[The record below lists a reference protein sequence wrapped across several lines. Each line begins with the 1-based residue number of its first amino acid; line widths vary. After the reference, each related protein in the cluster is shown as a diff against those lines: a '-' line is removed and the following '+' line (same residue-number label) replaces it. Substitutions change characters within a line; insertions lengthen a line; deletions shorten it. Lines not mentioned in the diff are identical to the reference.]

1 MSNKSKV
8 VLIILDGFGAS
19 AVEEG
24 NAVLQAKTPF
34 LDYCWGNF
42 PKTLLRASGE
52 EVGLTWGEMGNSE
65 VGHLNIGTGRISM
78 QDLPRINKGIEDG
91 SFFKMPYLLDA
102 CEHAK
107 KHDSTLHLV
116 GLLSNGGVHSS
127 VEHLLA
133 LIDLAHEQQVKKLA
147 LHLFTDGRDMAPQ
160 SAGKLFKEVNDKIAK
175 VNTGKIATIIGR
187 FYAMDRDNNWDRIQK
202 AYDLMTLGK
211 GEIYSE
217 VDLALTARYKAGEDD
232 EKLSPIVLDNTLLVS
247 DNDAMICFNF
257 RADRA
262 RQIAET
268 FISPD
273 FNKFKREKWA
283 KNLRFISFVSY
294 GNEQT
299 PLVDVAYVAENI
311 EGQLAQIIA
320 DSRLHQFHI
329 AETEKYAHVT
339 YFFNGGVEQPY
350 DNEKRIIIPSPKVSS
365 YDLKPHM
372 SAEPLTGEFIKYFK
386 QAKPDFSVI
395 NFANP
400 DMVGHTGNLSAT
412 IKAIEFVDGCCKKII
427 EETDDGETSYIIT
440 ADHGNADQMINPE
453 TKDVDKQ
460 HTTNPVPMVVIE
472 AGTQIDKTM
481 AGQISYEEKIA
492 YFAAEPAGVLADIA
506 PTILN
511 LISIGQSRQ
520 MTGMN
525 LKDSI

>member
-24 NAVLQAKTPF
+24 NAVLKANTPF

-42 PKTLLRASGE
+42 SKTLLRASGE

-107 KHDSTLHLV
+107 KHNSTLHLV

-127 VEHLLA
+127 IEHLLA
-133 LIDLAHEQQVKKLA
+133 LLDLAHEQKVNKVS
-147 LHLFTDGRDMAPQ
+147 LHLFTDGRDMAKQ
-160 SAGKLFKEVNDKIAK
+160 SAEKLIKELKDKIVK
-175 VNTGKIATIIGR
+175 LNLGTITSMIGR

-202 AYDLMTLGK
+202 AYDLMTVGK
-211 GEIYSE
+211 GEKYNDASE
-217 VDLALTARYKAGEDD
+217 ALSSKYKAGEDD
-232 EKLSPIVLDNTLLVS
+232 EKLSPILLDEKLLVS

-257 RADRA
+257 RADRT

-268 FISPD
+268 FISPN
-273 FNKFKREKWA
+273 FNKFKRGKWA

-311 EGQLAQIIA
+311 EGQLAEIIA
-320 DSRLHQFHI
+320 KSSLSQCHI

-339 YFFNGGVEQPY
+339 YFFNGGIEKPY
-350 DNEKRIIIPSPKVSS
+350 MQEKRIIVPSPKIPS
-365 YDLKPHM
+365 YDMKPEM
-372 SAEPLTGEFIKYFK
+372 SAQEVTSEFIKHFK
-386 QAKPDFSVI
+386 QNKPDFSVI

-400 DMVGHTGNLSAT
+400 DMVGHTGNMAAT
-412 IKAIEFVDGCCKKII
+412 VKAIEFVDKCCKQIVQ
-427 EETDDGETSYIIT
+427 ETFDGETSYIIT
-440 ADHGNADQMINPE
+440 ADHGNADQMINLE
-453 TKDVDKQ
+453 TKEIDKQ
-460 HTTNPVPMVVIE
+460 HTTNPVPMVIIK
-472 AGTQIDKTM
+472 ADNTIDDTLSNK
-481 AGQISYEEKIA
+481 ISYEEKIA
-492 YFAAEPAGVLADIA
+492 FFAMEPAGVLADIA
-506 PTILN
+506 PTVLD
-511 LISIGQSRQ
+511 LIGLTQSEQ
-520 MTGMN
+520 MTGIDI
-525 LKDSI
+525 KDSI